1 MKRRPIFSMLA
12 WASLVALA
20 LGLSGCGALDR
31 LAQVGQTPP
40 LTQIQDPTARPG
52 YRPVRMPM
60 PTSAPV
66 QRAANSIWR
75 QGSRAFF
82 KDQRAS
88 NVGDIL
94 TIVIDIND
102 KAKISNTTTRT
113 RTNSENSSASAIF
126 GFEGSLKSFL
136 PKGVNPT
143 NLLDLDS
150 SSSNSGGGTVNRDE
164 EIELKVAAVI
174 TQILPNGNMVIHGRQ
189 EMRINFEIRELQ
201 VAGVIRPE
209 DITSTNTIK
218 FEQIAEARIAY
229 GGRGHITDVQQPRYG
244 QQVLDIILP
253 F

>member
-1 MKRRPIFSMLA
+1 MKHRPISSMLA
-12 WASLVALA
+12 LASLVALS
-20 LGLSGCGALDR
+20 LGLSGCAFDR
-31 LAQVGQTPP
+31 LTQVGQTPP
-40 LTQIQDPTARPG
+40 LTQIQNPTARPG

-60 PTSAPV
+60 PTAAPV

-113 RTNSENSSASAIF
+113 RTNAENSSASALF
-126 GFEGSLKSFL
+126 GFEGNLKSFL
-136 PKGVNPT
+136 PNGVNPT

-150 SSSNSGGGTVNRDE
+150 SSSNSGGGTVDRDE
-164 EIELKVAAVI
+164 DIELKIAAVV

-201 VAGVIRPE
+201 VAGIIRPE
-209 DITSTNTIK
+209 DIASTNTIK